1 MVVSVIFPDD
11 NSMQDGCP
19 HCDCS
24 VSATSLVC
32 SQEDGT
38 ACLER
43 RLSLCF
49 GLLASHFSFPFLGH
63 IFLVLSS
70 GLLLHSVKLQFHQFG
85 GSSPQVTSQQ
95 KCIPRFSLTWM
106 NKFPE
111 RIRQLFFLLL
121 PDFSREVYFQ
131 ASGQGAIESLH
142 RFG

>member
-1 MVVSVIFPDD
+1 MLWFISFTL
-11 NSMQDGCP
+11 Q
-19 HCDCS
+19 
-24 VSATSLVC
+24 
-32 SQEDGT
+32 
-38 ACLER
+38 
-43 RLSLCF
+43 
-49 GLLASHFSFPFLGH
+49 FSFSRPYFLSIKQWPFITLC
-63 IFLVLSS
+63 
-70 GLLLHSVKLQFHQFG
+70 VKLQFHQFG